1 MEEKDSNS
9 VYWGKVSHNRQT
21 SSLVSSGDKKCPSRE
36 KPRPFQKKSSACG
49 KLGDGRRDDL
59 LGKGWCGA
67 ILVPMFAAVSMCPTL
82 MGALASSPPLFLLP
96 LIWLLILFPNFSPS
110 PWPSVHLMAGLGF
123 PALTENILSEFC
135 SLWPELL
142 GWL

>member
-1 MEEKDSNS
+1 MEKKDSYS

-21 SSLVSSGDKKCPSRE
+21 SSLISNGDKKCPSRE
-36 KPRPFQKKSSACG
+36 KPWPFQKKSSACG
-49 KLGDGRRDDL
+49 KLGEGRRDDL

-82 MGALASSPPLFLLP
+82 VGTLASSPPLFLSP
-96 LIWLLILFPNFSPS
+96 LTWLLILFPNFSPS
-110 PWPSVHLMAGLGF
+110 PWPSVHLMVGLGF
-123 PALTENILSEFC
+123 PALTESILNEFC